1 MNKKTIILLVFT
13 TLLSVSVSAQGLF
26 KSEDSASTTN
36 RVPTTASS
44 TSGDDEGVALFAG
57 KPEKPS
63 HPGDTEEPAPVGGGL
78 AILTLLSGGYY
89 LLKRRNLNK
98 EGHEA

>member
-1 MNKKTIILLVFT
+1 MNKKTIITLVFT

-26 KSEDSASTTN
+26 KSEDSASNTSN
-36 RVPTTASS
+36 RTSS
-44 TSGDDEGVALFAG
+44 TAPASGDGEGVALFAG

-63 HPGDTEEPAPVGGGL
+63 HPGETGEGPIGGGL